1 MSIDGILFI
10 WFALTVIAAAYVAY
24 DQFKARAKAMGR
36 SLAMNAM
43 SWGWVVVT
51 LYTGVFA
58 LAGYGFLHRSSAGR
72 APGPA
77 LWEQSVESTIHCVA
91 GDATGILLATVVT
104 IWLGLPMSW
113 EVVIEYAAGFAVG
126 LFVFQALCMASGFGG
141 SYWQAVRSTLL
152 AQMLSMNALMAGMIP
167 VMVIVM
173 SRDMSAME
181 PGSIRFWGTMS
192 FALVVGTVTTYPV
205 NRWLVQHGLKH
216 GMGGE
221 ARARGLRDSVSA
233 GSKAVMTLA
242 TLAML
247 AGGVALAEGYGDFS
261 MRAGD
266 SRMEAVSGQ
275 SHERVK

>member
-1 MSIDGILFI
+1 MTIDGILLI
-10 WFALTVIAAAYVAY
+10 WFAFTAVAAAYVAY
-24 DQFKARAKAMGR
+24 DQFKDRAKKKDR

-43 SWGWVVVT
+43 SWGWVLVT

-58 LAGYGFLHRSSAGR
+58 LAIYGFLHRASAGR
-72 APGPA
+72 AAEPA

-91 GDATGILLATVVT
+91 GDATGILIATVVT

-113 EVVIEYAAGFAVG
+113 EVVVEYAAGFAVG
-126 LFVFQALCMASGFGG
+126 LFLFQALCMAPGFGG
-141 SYWQAVRSTLL
+141 SYWLAVRGSLL

-181 PGSIRFWGTMS
+181 PGSIRFWGTIS

-221 ARARGLRDSVSA
+221 ARARRLRDSVSA
-233 GSKAVMTLA
+233 GSKLAMTLA

-247 AGGVALAEGYGDFS
+247 AGGVALAERSGDFS

-275 SHERVK
+275 SHERAK

>member
-1 MSIDGILFI
+1 MTIDGILLI
-10 WFALTVIAAAYVAY
+10 WFAFTAVAAAYVAY
-24 DQFKARAKAMGR
+24 DQFRVRAKEKDR

-43 SWGWVVVT
+43 SWGWVLVT

-58 LAGYGFLHRSSAGR
+58 LAIYRLLHRSSAGR
-72 APGPA
+72 APEPA

-91 GDATGILLATVVT
+91 GDATGILFATVIT

-113 EVVIEYAAGFAVG
+113 EIVVEYAAGFAVG
-126 LFVFQALCMASGFGG
+126 LFVFQALCMAPGFGG

-192 FALVVGTVTTYPV
+192 FAFVVGTVTTYPV

-221 ARARGLRDSVSA
+221 ARARRLRDSVSA
-233 GSKAVMTLA
+233 GSKLAMTLA

-247 AGGVALAEGYGDFS
+247 AGGVALADGYGDFS
-261 MRAGD
+261 MRVGD

-275 SHERVK
+275 SHERAK